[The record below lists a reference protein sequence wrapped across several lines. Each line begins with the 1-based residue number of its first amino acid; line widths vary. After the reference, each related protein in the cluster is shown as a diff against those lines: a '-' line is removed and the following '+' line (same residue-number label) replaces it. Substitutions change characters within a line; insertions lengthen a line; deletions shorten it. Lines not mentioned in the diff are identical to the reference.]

1 MLGLIV
7 AVLVARFSWQLPLAI
22 DAEFALFDA
31 RMVATAPKAQQ
42 DQRIVM
48 VPYTDQTLIATGK
61 RSPLDRTTLA
71 KALRNLDKLG
81 AKAIGIDILIDQPQP
96 DDQLLIEAFQ
106 SMKTPT
112 YLAYAS
118 TEAAKNKILY
128 EQQVFL
134 EQFQKEIAKGSAVRA
149 DQHCRPHR

>member
-1 MLGLIV
+1 MLSK
-7 AVLVARFSWQLPLAI
+7 AS
-22 DAEFALFDA
+22 DAPIPQ
-31 RMVATAPKAQQ
+31 MP
-42 DQRIVM
+42 
-48 VPYTDQTLIATGK
+48 PIATPNNP
-61 RSPLDRTTLA
+61 RA
-71 KALRNLDKLG
+71 IRNTDKLG

-134 EQFQKEIAKGSAVRA
+134 EQFQKEIAKGSAVRVVKL
-149 DQHCRPHR
+149 